1 MILMKYKNNI
11 SAKLLVAV
19 AVLSLSGCTRE
30 IDTDV
35 LATYPN
41 LSEVFIDGF
50 SSDLQYQAWGKVTNF
65 DTDTDTKYSGTTSI
79 REVSS
84 ILLPAEIFRSMTR

>member
-1 MILMKYKNNI
+1 MKYKNNI

-50 SSDLQYQAWGKVTNF
+50 SSDYGYGYQIQRYYIYK
-65 DTDTDTKYSGTTSI
+65 SGSACSE
-79 REVSS
+79 RPDGQLCGRCFLFFYRQKSFGV
-84 ILLPAEIFRSMTR
+84 

>member
-1 MILMKYKNNI
+1 MKYKNNI

-50 SSDLQYQAWGKVTNF
+50 SSDLQYQAW
-65 DTDTDTKYSGTTSI
+65 
-79 REVSS
+79 
-84 ILLPAEIFRSMTR
+84 